1 MTAFMVLLM
10 FLPCAVLIAI
20 LIGLIVLYIRMEKA
34 EFDRLQHSFEEV
46 IVSSDGTVS
55 ETPVPVSERIDP
67 LPPEYEDNADADFV
81 EEESDEE
88 DLEEDPGEESEELPW
103 D

>member
-1 MTAFMVLLM
+1 MTALTVLLI
-10 FLPCAVLIAI
+10 LILCAI
-20 LIGLIVLYIRMEKA
+20 LIGLVALYIRMEKV
-34 EFDRLQHSFEEV
+34 EFDRLQHSFEEA
-46 IVSSDGTVS
+46 IVSSDAVTS
-55 ETPVPVSERIDP
+55 EAPAPVSERIDP
-67 LPPEYEDNADADFV
+67 LPPEYEDDADFA

>member
-1 MTAFMVLLM
+1 MTALMVLLM
-10 FLPCAVLIAI
+10 FLPCAVLIVI
-20 LIGLIVLYIRMEKA
+20 LIGLVVLYIRMERT
-34 EFDRLQHSFEEV
+34 ELDRLQHSFEEA

-67 LPPEYEDNADADFV
+67 LPSDEDDADFV

>member
-1 MTAFMVLLM
+1 MTALMVLLM
-10 FLPCAVLIAI
+10 FLPCAVLIAV
-20 LIGLIVLYIRMEKA
+20 LIGLVVLYIRMEKA
-34 EFDRLQHSFEEV
+34 ELDRLQHSFEEA
-46 IVSSDGTVS
+46 IVSVDGTIS
-55 ETPVPVSERIDP
+55 EASVPVSERIDL
-67 LPPEYEDNADADFV
+67 LPSEYEDDADFV

>member
-1 MTAFMVLLM
+1 MTALMVLLM
-10 FLPCAVLIAI
+10 SLPCAVLI
-20 LIGLIVLYIRMEKA
+20 GLVVLYIRMGKA
-34 EFDRLQHSFEEV
+34 ELDRLQHSFEEA
-46 IVSSDGTVS
+46 IVSVDGTTS
-55 ETPVPVSERIDP
+55 EAPAPVSERIDP
-67 LPPEYEDNADADFV
+67 LPSEYEDDADFV

>member
-1 MTAFMVLLM
+1 MTALMVLLM
-10 FLPCAVLIAI
+10 FLPCAVLIAV
-20 LIGLIVLYIRMEKA
+20 LIGLVVLYIRMEKA
-34 EFDRLQHSFEEV
+34 ELDRLQHSFEEA
-46 IVSSDGTVS
+46 IVSADGTTL
-55 ETPVPVSERIDP
+55 EAPAPVSERIDL
-67 LPPEYEDNADADFV
+67 LPSEYEDDADFV

>member
-1 MTAFMVLLM
+1 MTTLMVLLI
-10 FLPCAVLIAI
+10 LILCAVLI
-20 LIGLIVLYIRMEKA
+20 GLVVLYIHMEKS
-34 EFDRLQHSFEEV
+34 EFDRLQHSFEEA
-46 IVSSDGTVS
+46 IVSSDETAS

-67 LPPEYEDNADADFV
+67 LPPEYEDDADFV
-81 EEESDEE
+81 EEESGEE

>member
-1 MTAFMVLLM
+1 MTALTVLLM

-20 LIGLIVLYIRMEKA
+20 LIGLVVLYIRMEKT
-34 EFDRLQHSFEEV
+34 ELDRLQHSFEEA
-46 IVSSDGTVS
+46 IVSSDGIVS
-55 ETPVPVSERIDP
+55 ETPVSVSERIDP
-67 LPPEYEDNADADFV
+67 LPPEYEDDADFV

>member
-1 MTAFMVLLM
+1 MTALMVLLM
-10 FLPCAVLIAI
+10 FLPCAVLIVI
-20 LIGLIVLYIRMEKA
+20 LIGLVVLYIRMEKT
-34 EFDRLQHSFEEV
+34 ELDRLQHSFEEA
-46 IVSSDGTVS
+46 IVSSDGIVS

-67 LPPEYEDNADADFV
+67 LPSEYEDDADFV

>member
-1 MTAFMVLLM
+1 MTALMVLLI
-10 FLPCAVLIAI
+10 FLPCAVLI
-20 LIGLIVLYIRMEKA
+20 GLVVLYIRMEKA
-34 EFDRLQHSFEEV
+34 ELDRLQHSFEEA

-67 LPPEYEDNADADFV
+67 LPPEYEDDADAGFV